1 MKKEDCA
8 FTAANIGKGAIV
20 NEEETPA
27 AGDQGVGLQQQHPG
41 FRAAPGMD
49 SKDAALAALTAQSFF
64 AQCPEAVGVITNE
77 GVLAASNVRFER
89 TVGPQ
94 TLVGKDF
101 LVNCI
106 SKEDHGRFKIAMA
119 RAREVARGEAAPSK
133 TDASDMVEWALTPTV
148 RAVSSI
154 AMGNTGDFPIWRR
167 MDWTVTVL
175 DDTR

>member
-1 MKKEDCA
+1 ML
-8 FTAANIGKGAIV
+8 KGRH
-20 NEEETPA
+20 TPGSA
-27 AGDQGVGLQQQHPG
+27 
-41 FRAAPGMD
+41 RRPGMD
-49 SKDAALAALTAQSFF
+49 SKDAMLEALTAQSFF

-77 GVLAASNVRFER
+77 GVLAASNMRFER

-94 TLVGKDF
+94 TLVGTDF
-101 LVNCI
+101 LLNCI